1 MKEMPYAVIKSGGKQ
16 FVVKDGQTIRV
27 PSVNA
32 EVGSSIEISALLTSS
47 DSTKVGSPTVD
58 GAKVAATVVNHGRGQ
73 KMIVFKKKRRKHY
86 KRTHGHRQGY
96 TTIRIDSIG

>member
-1 MKEMPYAVIKSGGKQ
+1 MPYAVIKSGGKQ
-16 FVVKDGQTIRV
+16 FVVEEGQRIRV

-32 EVGSSIEISALLTSS
+32 EAGSSIEIAALLTSS

-58 GAKVAATVVNHGRGQ
+58 GAKVSATVLDHGRGQ

>member
-1 MKEMPYAVIKSGGKQ
+1 MPQAVIRSGGKQ
-16 FVVKDGQTIRV
+16 FVVEEGQTLRV

-32 EVGSSIEISALLTSS
+32 EAGSTIEIAALLTVAEGA
-47 DSTKVGSPTVD
+47 KIGSPTVD
-58 GAKVAATVVNHGRGQ
+58 GATVSATVLDHGRGQ

>member
-1 MKEMPYAVIKSGGKQ
+1 MPYAVIKSGGKQ

-58 GAKVAATVVNHGRGQ
+58 GAKVSATVVDHGRGQ

>member
-1 MKEMPYAVIKSGGKQ
+1 MAYAVIKAGGKQ
-16 FVVKDGQTIRV
+16 FVVEEGQTIRV

-32 EVGSSIEISALLTSS
+32 EAGSSIDIAALLSS
-47 DSTKVGSPTVD
+47 GDRLKVGLPTLD
-58 GAKVAATVVNHGRGQ
+58 EAKVSATVLNHGRGQ

-96 TTIRIDSIG
+96 TTLRIDSIG

>member
-1 MKEMPYAVIKSGGKQ
+1 MPYAVIKSGGKQ

-58 GAKVAATVVNHGRGQ
+58 GAKVAATVVDHGRGQ